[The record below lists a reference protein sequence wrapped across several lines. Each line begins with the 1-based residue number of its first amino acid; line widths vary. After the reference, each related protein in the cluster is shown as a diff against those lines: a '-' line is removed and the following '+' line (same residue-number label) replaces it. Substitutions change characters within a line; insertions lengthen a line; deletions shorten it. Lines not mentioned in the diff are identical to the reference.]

1 MCFPTFPSQLE
12 DWTWMATFMLVNQA
26 GRFKKI
32 GISVAVNGVTYNNEV
47 HKAIKSYMYMMYCQ
61 CI

>member
-1 MCFPTFPSQLE
+1 
-12 DWTWMATFMLVNQA
+12 MATFMLVNQA